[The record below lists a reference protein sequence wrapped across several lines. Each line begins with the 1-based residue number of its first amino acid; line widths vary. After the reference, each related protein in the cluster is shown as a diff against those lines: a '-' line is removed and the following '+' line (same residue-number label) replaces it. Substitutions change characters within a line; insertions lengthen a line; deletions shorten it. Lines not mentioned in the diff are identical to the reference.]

1 MEMKG
6 MRGRKG
12 GLVVC
17 WDKKVRGEWVVGTS
31 RELEVN
37 EDGN

>member
-17 WDKKVRGEWVVGTS
+17 WDKKSEGGGGEWVVGTS
-31 RELEVN
+31 REI
-37 EDGN
+37 GSQ